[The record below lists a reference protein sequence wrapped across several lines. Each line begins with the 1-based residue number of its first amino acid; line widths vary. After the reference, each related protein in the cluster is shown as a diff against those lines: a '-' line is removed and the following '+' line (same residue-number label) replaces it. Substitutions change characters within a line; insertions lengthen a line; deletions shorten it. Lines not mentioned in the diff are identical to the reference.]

1 MNDTNEPDDLKRS
14 APTLFGLPKA
24 DPFVVPEGF
33 FDRFP
38 HEVQGLV
45 TAKKH
50 RGSTWSVW
58 KRVAIALPAM
68 ALLGLGVWWAT
79 RPLHQPEHLDGI
91 TAASLTDGELDAL
104 GDDELAA
111 LTEEVIPLADLEQEL
126 GQVGIRLNDDELIAY
141 FEGEGVD
148 MNELITTE

>member
-1 MNDTNEPDDLKRS
+1 MNAMNDPDDLKRS

-24 DPFVVPEGF
+24 DPFVVPEVF

-45 TAKKH
+45 TAKQH
-50 RGSTWSVW
+50 RRSTWSDW
-58 KRVAIALPAM
+58 KRVAIALPAL
-68 ALLGLGVWWAT
+68 ALLGLGVWWAA
-79 RPLHQPEHLDGI
+79 RPMPEPDHL
-91 TAASLTDGELDAL
+91 AALANASLTDGELDAL

-111 LTEEVIPLADLEQEL
+111 LTEEVMPLADPQQEL
-126 GQVGIRLNDDELIAY
+126 GQVGIQLNDDELMAY

>member
-45 TAKKH
+45 TAKQQ
-50 RGSTWSVW
+50 RRSTWSVW
-58 KRVAIALPAM
+58 KRVAIALPVLAM
-68 ALLGLGVWWAT
+68 LGLGSWWAT
-79 RPLHQPEHLDGI
+79 RPLPESDPV
-91 TAASLTDGELDAL
+91 AAISAAPLTDHELDEL
-104 GDDELAA
+104 GDDELLA
-111 LTEEVIPLADLEQEL
+111 LTEDVAPLSDPAAAL
-126 GQVGIRLNDDELIAY
+126 GQVHIQLNDEELMSYLEI
-141 FEGEGVD
+141 EGAD
-148 MNELITTE
+148 INELITTE